1 MKTIEKQQPSTQDVL
16 INGLNDFL
24 ADLQVFYQN
33 LRGFHWNIKGAQFF
47 TLHEK
52 FESYY
57 NETAET
63 VDEVAER
70 ILTIGGEPVHAFS
83 DYLAMASLPEIKN
96 VYDGRKAVGHI
107 KDQYEALLAKMKKL
121 QAMAADRN
129 DEGTDTMFSD
139 LIGSTEKKLWMLK
152 AFLS

>member
-1 MKTIEKQQPSTQDVL
+1 MKTLEKHQLDQDVL
-16 INGLNDFL
+16 VKGLNEFL

-47 TLHEK
+47 LLHEK

-57 NETAET
+57 NEAADL

-83 DYLAMASLPEIKN
+83 DYLSIATLPEIKN
-96 VYDGRKAVGHI
+96 VHDGRKAVGHI
-107 KDQYEALLAKMKKL
+107 KEQYEALLVKMKKL

-139 LIGSTEKKLWMLK
+139 MIGETEKKLWMLN